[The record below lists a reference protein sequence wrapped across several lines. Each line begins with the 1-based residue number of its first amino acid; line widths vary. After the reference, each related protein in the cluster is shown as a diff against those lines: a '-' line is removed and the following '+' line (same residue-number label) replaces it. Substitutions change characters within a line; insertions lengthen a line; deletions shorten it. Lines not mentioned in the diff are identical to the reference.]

1 MENLKLL
8 FPFNYNA
15 DHSNARKIDSYT
27 QFGFR
32 EGHNDL
38 IDLSLGAC
46 GCFLLGFDRTDI
58 IQYVANRMLSN
69 PFTGGEYMT
78 TNQAVIDLTNKLYEL
93 SGGYRSVFAL
103 SGSDAVEG
111 AIKLAK
117 LYHTAKGND
126 RKYVLGVK
134 ESYHGSTYLTSSIGQ
149 LSYMT
154 TEPADICIALD
165 KDDLIDFIKNNSVL
179 LSCLVIET
187 CSWAKGLKQY
197 PRSFWQELRA
207 TCREHDVVFILDD
220 IAMCGGKTG
229 SFFGFDPSLEPD
241 IFTMGK
247 ALTGGYFPLS
257 ATLVSDRVN
266 EVVKHEFLGHG
277 FTYTFSLSGI
287 YSTLKYLEIL
297 EEENHFARYDS
308 ILNSAVSLFSKIG
321 LTFRNYGLMFDIDI
335 KSTSE
340 QTFYNNGLNIG
351 VWNNGNDNLM
361 LVIPL
366 TANTEY
372 FSQLEERL
380 LASLHGA

>member
-1 MENLKLL
+1 MLK
-8 FPFNYNA
+8 
-15 DHSNARKIDSYT
+15 
-27 QFGFR
+27 
-32 EGHNDL
+32 
-38 IDLSLGAC
+38 
-46 GCFLLGFDRTDI
+46 
-58 IQYVANRMLSN
+58 N

-111 AIKLAK
+111 AVKLAK

-126 RKYVLGVK
+126 RKYILGVK
-134 ESYHGSTYLTSSIGQ
+134 DSYHGSTYLTSSIGQ

-154 TEPADICIALD
+154 TEPADICVALD

-187 CSWAKGLKQY
+187 CSWSKGLKQY
-197 PRSFWQELRA
+197 PRSFWQELR
-207 TCREHDVVFILDD
+207 TICREHDVVFILDD

-257 ATLVSDRVN
+257 ATLVSDRVS
-266 EVVKHEFLGHG
+266 EIVKHEFLGHG

-297 EEENHFARYDS
+297 ENEQHFVRYDS
-308 ILNSAVSLFSKIG
+308 VVNTAVSLFTKMG

-340 QTFYNNGLNIG
+340 QTFYDNGLNIG

-366 TANTEY
+366 TANVEY
-372 FSQLEERL
+372 FTQLEERL
-380 LASLHGA
+380 LSALHGA